1 MYNCFTSRLVT
12 IICKKKGCLIMSILR
27 AAMILGAGALG
38 AALGYAQGRMDAVK
52 EKVEYHRLEKDNPE
66 YTLKN
71 DLDQF
76 VKKMADAMSIAK
88 DKILNSQE
96 FDNLTKSFTREEL
109 MHLLC
114 NSQVFDTVI
123 DILKQNNG
131 EFRPGYYFK
140 KDEWDKYLKQK
151 KNPLNPNNIPME
163 DFDPYKA
170 VQANRMNQQCQNNS
184 PVPPHMAQAFGPNPP
199 CCYPYPNKPENNPG
213 VPPTHL
219 PVSDKSWEELQKSG
233 APIPL
238 NTIIPRTS
246 AGLKKESP
254 DEPRVTETDG
264 SKITVTKNK

>member
-1 MYNCFTSRLVT
+1 
-12 IICKKKGCLIMSILR
+12 MSILR

-76 VKKMADAMSIAK
+76 VKKTADAMSIAK
-88 DKILNSQE
+88 DKILNSRE

-163 DFDPYKA
+163 DFDPYEA
-170 VQANRMNQQCQNNS
+170 MQATHQSQQCSNS
-184 PVPPHMAQAFGPNPP
+184 PVPPHMAQSFGPNPP
-199 CCYPYPNKPENNPG
+199 SCYPPPYSCPTKPENSPAA
-213 VPPTHL
+213 PPL
-219 PVSDKSWEELQKSG
+219 PVLNMTTEEMKKAG
-233 APIPL
+233 
-238 NTIIPRTS
+238 IITDVQPGYQLRS
-246 AGLKKESP
+246 VKKDIP